1 MKPILPAGLKA
12 YKRTPIFDE
21 CTLPAGLR
29 REHRTKAGVWALIH
43 VTYGALR
50 YRVLDPFHE
59 EILTKERPGVVW
71 PGQLHEVEPVGSMGV
86 FVEFFAEDPAGHDPH
101 TRALP

>member
-21 CTLPAGLR
+21 HTLPAGLR

-43 VTYGALR
+43 VTEGTLR
-50 YRVLDPFHE
+50 YRVFDPFHE
-59 EILTKERPGVVW
+59 EVLTKERPGVVW
-71 PGQLHEVEPVGSMGV
+71 PGQLHEVEPLGSV
-86 FVEFFAEDPAGHDPH
+86 RLFVEFFAEDPAAHNPH
-101 TRALP
+101 TAAIP